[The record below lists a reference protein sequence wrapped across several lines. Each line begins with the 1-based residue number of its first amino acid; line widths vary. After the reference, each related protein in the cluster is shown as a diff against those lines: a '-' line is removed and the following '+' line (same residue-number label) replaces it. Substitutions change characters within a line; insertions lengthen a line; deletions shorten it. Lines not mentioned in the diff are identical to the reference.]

1 MNSRNPY
8 VSFAPCLM
16 VFFFCATM
24 AKAGKFTI
32 DFNQPDG
39 NPKTFP
45 VSGGLDWRPLQGE
58 WTVKNK
64 KYHQQDVK
72 FTSTADCTTYH
83 RSYIGN
89 ESWSDYTVEA
99 KVRIEEG
106 GPVAP
111 IVGIFFRVNGDD
123 PKKGPKECSYY
134 YFRLDQRANEGP
146 CLIKSPNKILKIH
159 KKKPCKLNTNYVLKA
174 AVKGAS
180 IKCYIDGKLEFDVTD
195 NSFPKG
201 AVGVGTFNAAAS
213 FDDLS
218 VEGAD
223 IENAGTPVEVG
234 TNLVTNWGLIKQK
247 Y

>member
-1 MNSRNPY
+1 
-8 VSFAPCLM
+8 M
-16 VFFFCATM
+16 VLFFCATM

-111 IVGIFFRVNGDD
+111 IVGIFFRSIMR
-123 PKKGPKECSYY
+123 PRRLAEHFLTFQKKVSCAFFLVF
-134 YFRLDQRANEGP
+134 YFHQA
-146 CLIKSPNKILKIH
+146 
-159 KKKPCKLNTNYVLKA
+159 
-174 AVKGAS
+174 
-180 IKCYIDGKLEFDVTD
+180 
-195 NSFPKG
+195 
-201 AVGVGTFNAAAS
+201 
-213 FDDLS
+213 
-218 VEGAD
+218 
-223 IENAGTPVEVG
+223 
-234 TNLVTNWGLIKQK
+234 Q
-247 Y
+247 